1 VWELLEAIGDMPR
14 LIELRPTERTVAHV
28 RTEGGQA
35 KAPLAVDEE
44 IDLVGK

>member
-1 VWELLEAIGDMPR
+1 MGKLLEPVGDLPR
-14 LIELRPTERTVAHV
+14 LVEFRPARRAVAHV
-28 RTEGGQA
+28 CAEGGQT

>member
-1 VWELLEAIGDMPR
+1 VWKLLEAVGDLPC
-14 LIELRPTERTVAHV
+14 LIELRPTERTVPHV
-28 RTEGGQA
+28 RTKGGQA

>member
-1 VWELLEAIGDMPR
+1 VGKLLEARGDQPG
-14 LIELRPTERTVAHV
+14 LIELRSTGRAFLHV